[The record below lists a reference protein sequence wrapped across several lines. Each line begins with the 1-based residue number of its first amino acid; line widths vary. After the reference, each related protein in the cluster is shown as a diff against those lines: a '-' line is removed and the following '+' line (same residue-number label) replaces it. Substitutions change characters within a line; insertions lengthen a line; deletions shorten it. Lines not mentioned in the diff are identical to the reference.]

1 MKKIFIFLIAVAAII
16 FVVIKIN
23 KKENLDLN
31 DLGSEI
37 NTVQVSSSM
46 PNEVVKYED
55 IKIEGITLN
64 EDNKTLTFKM
74 SAEKTYE
81 EVKISVVLLNPQV
94 EQSANTKSLVIKNLK
109 NTKIINLDLNNI
121 YNNPE
126 KIKFVIEK

>member
-31 DLGSEI
+31 DLGNEI

-81 EVKISVVLLNPQV
+81 EVKLSVVLLNPQV

>member
-1 MKKIFIFLIAVAAII
+1 MKKIFIFLIAVVAII

-31 DLGSEI
+31 DLGNEI

-81 EVKISVVLLNPQV
+81 EVKLSVVLLNPQV

>member
-64 EDNKTLTFKM
+64 EDSKTLTFKM

-81 EVKISVVLLNPQV
+81 EVKLSVVLLNPQV
-94 EQSANTKSLVIKNLK
+94 EQSANTKSLIIKKLK

>member
-1 MKKIFIFLIAVAAII
+1 MKKIFIFLIVVAAII

-81 EVKISVVLLNPQV
+81 EVKLSVVLLNPQV
-94 EQSANTKSLVIKNLK
+94 EQSANTKSLIIKNLK